1 LGFNVTYGTVPTG
14 RQKVIST
21 VSDGVWQ
28 SAIETGIIR
37 SNLSALSNEYGAKNI
52 LKFPY

>member
-1 LGFNVTYGTVPTG
+1 LGFNVTYGTIPTG
-14 RQKVIST
+14 KKEVLST

-28 SAIETGIIR
+28 SARETGSIR
-37 SNLSALSNEYGAKNI
+37 NNLSALSNEYGAKNI